1 MRLPLNSKGFSKGGI
16 SSFLG
21 GFWGID
27 GLGLIAK
34 SWDWNGRDLAIK
46 TSSSYSG
53 DDSFSSSESSS

>member
-1 MRLPLNSKGFSKGGI
+1 LISLGLSKGGI

-34 SWDWNGRDLAIK
+34 PWD
-46 TSSSYSG
+46 
-53 DDSFSSSESSS
+53 